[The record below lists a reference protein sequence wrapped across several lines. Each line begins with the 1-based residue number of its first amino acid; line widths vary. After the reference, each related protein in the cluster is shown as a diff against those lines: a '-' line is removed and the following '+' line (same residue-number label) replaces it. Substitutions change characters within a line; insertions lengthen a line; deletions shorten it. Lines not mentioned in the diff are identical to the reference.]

1 MGQLSLLSGV
11 VALWAVT
18 ISSNLG
24 VEGFST
30 TISLQG
36 RQHGIV
42 KLQPRGIPKLAALGT
57 SGGSGG
63 MTSSSLVL
71 SSNGDASSTSTS
83 SSSSA
88 SSSSSTSTGKSLLF
102 SLDQFGESFKPKA
115 EKSTAKAYQA
125 DSNGQK
131 IRYQIQTCV
140 CYIVF
145 MIYLAIRGGITIV
158 PSIFRN
164 VYQRFTSTLDIFDSI
179 LHVQDFT
186 TTVSASKSA
195 GTSTEDDDEGVE
207 ATTTNSTAV
216 ATSKKDT
223 ILWTTKATSAVL
235 ASVLTLSY
243 VVGGAVRVGRKFV
256 SKLSKTSSLPQS
268 FEIAADEMIQN
279 EERLDRLFQSIQESL
294 SVSSSEE
301 AVVNGED
308 GIDVSSSAVDEDDA
322 DADGNESI

>member
-1 MGQLSLLSGV
+1 MGQLSLLHGV
-11 VALWAVT
+11 VALWAVA

-24 VEGFST
+24 VEAFST
-30 TISLQG
+30 TIGSHG
-36 RQHGIV
+36 RRQHGLV

-57 SGGSGG
+57 NGGSGG

-71 SSNGDASSTSTS
+71 SSNVDASSTSTS
-83 SSSSA
+83 SSS
-88 SSSSSTSTGKSLLF
+88 TSGKSLLF

-115 EKSTAKAYQA
+115 EKSTAKAYQT
-125 DSNGQK
+125 DSSGQK
-131 IRYQIQTCV
+131 IRYQIQSCA
-140 CYIVF
+140 CYIIF
-145 MIYLAIRGGITIV
+145 MMYRAIRGGLTIV

-186 TTVSASKSA
+186 TASSAAAST
-195 GTSTEDDDEGVE
+195 TSEDEEGVVE
-207 ATTTNSTAV
+207 ATTTNSTAI
-216 ATSKKDT
+216 ATSSSKKDK
-223 ILWTTKATSAVL
+223 ILWTTKATSVAL

-256 SKLSKTSSLPQS
+256 SKLSKTSSLSQS
-268 FEIAADEMIQN
+268 FEIATDEMISN
-279 EERLDRLFQSIQESL
+279 EERLDRLIQSIQESI

-301 AVVNGED
+301 ETVVVNGGEDD
-308 GIDVSSSAVDEDDA
+308 GIDVTSSTVDDNDTDA